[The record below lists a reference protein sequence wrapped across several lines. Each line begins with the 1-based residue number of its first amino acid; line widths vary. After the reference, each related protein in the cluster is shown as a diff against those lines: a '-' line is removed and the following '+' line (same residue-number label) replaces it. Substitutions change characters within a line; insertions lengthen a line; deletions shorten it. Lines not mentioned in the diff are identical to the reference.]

1 MALKALLQDNTRC
14 IGCRACQVACK
25 VWMGNR
31 PVRTSFFAGAGYQ
44 NPRDLDAETYTVITY
59 AEVAQDGRLD
69 WVFGRL
75 LCMHC
80 NEPACVSA
88 CPVAALEKL
97 PTGPVVWHESRCI
110 GCRYCQL
117 ACPFLIPKFEWT
129 KAVPKIRK
137 CTMCSDRVEA
147 GLHPACAQVCP
158 TGAITFGDREAMI
171 AEAERR
177 IASAPSHYVHRV
189 YGKDEVGGTCVL
201 HLSSVPFD
209 RLGYQDNL
217 PKQPMWTYTYWAM
230 KAIPSVVVGLGLVL
244 GGITAV
250 VRRRMRLTGER
261 REASHET

>member
-25 VWMGNR
+25 VWMENR
-31 PVRTSFFAGAGYQ
+31 PVRMTFFAGAGYQ
-44 NPRDLDAETYTVITY
+44 NPRDLDAETYTLITY
-59 AEVAQDGRLD
+59 AEGERNGRLD
-69 WVFGRL
+69 WAFGRL

-88 CPVAALEKL
+88 CPVVALEKL
-97 PTGPVVWHESRCI
+97 PSGPVVYHEDRCI

-137 CTMCSDRVEA
+137 CLMCPDRVAA
-147 GLHPACAQVCP
+147 GLQPACAQACP
-158 TGAITFGDREAMI
+158 TGAITFGDREAMV

-177 IASAPSHYVHRV
+177 IASASTQYIPHV

-201 HLSSVPFD
+201 HLSSVPFE
-209 RLGYQDNL
+209 RLGYPTNL
-217 PKQPMWTYTYWAM
+217 PKQPMWAFTDLAM
-230 KAIPSVVVGLGLVL
+230 RAIPSVVVGLGLVL
-244 GGITAV
+244 GGISTF
-250 VRRRMRLTGER
+250 VRRRMRLMGGRKEER
-261 REASHET
+261 HEA